1 MNFLIVF
8 LGAGI
13 GGAARYASGLLL
25 MRIATLTMFPVATF
39 TVNIIGSLLMG
50 LFIGFFA
57 MRNGVPDGWKLFLT
71 TGIMGGFTTFSAF
84 SLETVLLIERG
95 DFTIAM
101 LYVLSSVI
109 IGVTALLAGLYL
121 IRLL

>member
-1 MNFLIVF
+1 MSPEP
-8 LGAGI
+8 
-13 GGAARYASGLLL
+13 SGLLM

-109 IGVTALLAGLYL
+109 MGATALLAGLY
-121 IRLL
+121 IMRLL